1 MLLYCT
7 GKFRL
12 ILAKFK
18 KEKKRMRETGSD
30 PLLADLIQF
39 VVVVK
44 L

>member
-18 KEKKRMRETGSD
+18 KEKKRRETGSD